1 MIHIPHMLLFKI
13 FLYINMSQNEDAEA
27 IEVTKEKTFN
37 SIKEIMLN
45 AGIPQNK
52 IVAMFANIGPS
63 VTSLANNKLQ
73 TNDIQSCDYSGLV
86 NQFADII
93 NDNNTLITTDD
104 YNNIFVTID
113 NTERV
118 LDSYR
123 MIHDKQYNRIRELSE
138 TRKNENID
146 LNENIDNT
154 KLLVNTNK
162 RKAVYEKR
170 QFDGLTIYRM
180 VLLITFYL
188 LLVVY
193 LIFGNFRSSRLY
205 RNRMFMCLFI
215 PLTILPLI
223 VKYVIRFI
231 YYLTYKVSH
240 FLNNEAPKNVYVDI

>member
-1 MIHIPHMLLFKI
+1 
-13 FLYINMSQNEDAEA
+13 MSPIEDAKA
-27 IEVTKEKTFN
+27 RAFS
-37 SIKEIMLN
+37 SIRELMLN
-45 AGIPQNK
+45 AGIPRNK
-52 IVAMFANIGPS
+52 IDAMFAKFDRP
-63 VTSLANNKLQ
+63 VTKLANDKLQ
-73 TNDIQSCDYSGLV
+73 TNDIQSCDYSDLV
-86 NQFADII
+86 NEFADII
-93 NDNNTLITTDD
+93 NDNNKLITSDD
-104 YNNIFVTID
+104 YANIFVTID

-138 TRKNENID
+138 TRKNENKD

-170 QFDGLTIYRM
+170 QFDGLAIYRM
-180 VLLITFYL
+180 ILLITFYL

>member
-1 MIHIPHMLLFKI
+1 MPQID
-13 FLYINMSQNEDAEA
+13 DAKA
-27 IEVTKEKTFN
+27 TAFN
-37 SIKEIMLN
+37 SIRELMLN
-45 AGIPQNK
+45 AGIPLNK
-52 IVAMFANIGPS
+52 IDAMFAKIEPAVIEEVNDE
-63 VTSLANNKLQ
+63 LQ
-73 TNDIQSCDYSGLV
+73 ADDIQSCDYSDLV
-86 NQFADII
+86 NEFAYII
-93 NDNNTLITTDD
+93 NDNNNLITADD
-104 YNNIFVTID
+104 YTNIFVTID

-118 LDSYR
+118 LGSYR
-123 MIHDKQYNRIRELSE
+123 MMYDKQYNRIRELSE
-138 TRKNENID
+138 TRKNENKD

-170 QFDGLTIYRM
+170 QFDGLTTYRM

>member
-1 MIHIPHMLLFKI
+1 
-13 FLYINMSQNEDAEA
+13 MSPNEE
-27 IEVTKEKTFN
+27 IEDTKEKAFN
-37 SIKEIMLN
+37 SIRDLMLN
-45 AGIPQNK
+45 AGIPRNK
-52 IVAMFANIGPS
+52 IDAMFAKFDRP
-63 VTSLANNKLQ
+63 VTTLAKDKLQ
-73 TNDIQSCDYSGLV
+73 IDDIESCDYSDLV
-86 NQFADII
+86 NEFADII
-93 NDNNTLITTDD
+93 NDNNKLITADD
-104 YNNIFVTID
+104 YNNIYVTID

-123 MIHDKQYNRIRELSE
+123 MIHDKQYNRIRELSN
-138 TRKNENID
+138 TRKNENRD

-180 VLLITFYL
+180 VLLITFYI

-193 LIFGNFRSSRLY
+193 LIFGNFRTSRLY
-205 RNRMFMCLFI
+205 RNRMFMCLFV
-215 PLTILPLI
+215 PLTMLPLL
-223 VKYVIRFI
+223 VKYVIRYI

>member
-1 MIHIPHMLLFKI
+1 MTNAK
-13 FLYINMSQNEDAEA
+13 DAKDA
-27 IEVTKEKTFN
+27 KETAYN
-37 SIKEIMLN
+37 SITVLMAN
-45 AGIPQNK
+45 AGVPQSK
-52 IVAMFANIGPS
+52 IDDMLSDVDSELTQNVINQLE
-63 VTSLANNKLQ
+63 TD
-73 TNDIQSCDYSGLV
+73 DIQSCDYSDLV
-86 NQFADII
+86 NEFAAII
-93 NDNNTLITTDD
+93 NDNNNLITADD

-138 TRKNENID
+138 TRKNENKD

-170 QFDGLTIYRM
+170 QFDGLTIYRT
-180 VLLITFYL
+180 VLLITFYV

-193 LIFGNFRSSRLY
+193 LIFGNFGSSRLY
-205 RNRMFMCLFI
+205 RNRMFMYLFI

-223 VKYVIRFI
+223 AKYVIRYI
-231 YYLTYKVSH
+231 YYIVYKVSH

>member
-1 MIHIPHMLLFKI
+1 
-13 FLYINMSQNEDAEA
+13 MSPIEDA
-27 IEVTKEKTFN
+27 KTTSFN
-37 SIKEIMLN
+37 SIRELMLN

-52 IVAMFANIGPS
+52 IDAMFAKFEPA
-63 VTSLANNKLQ
+63 VTQRVNDELQ
-73 TNDIQSCDYSGLV
+73 KNDIQSCDYSDLV
-86 NQFADII
+86 NEFAVII
-93 NDNNTLITTDD
+93 NDNNKLITVDD
-104 YNNIFVTID
+104 YTNIFLTID

-118 LDSYR
+118 LASYR
-123 MIHDKQYNRIRELSE
+123 VIHDKQYNRIRELSE
-138 TRKNENID
+138 TRKNENKD

-170 QFDGLTIYRM
+170 QFDGLTTYRM

>member
-1 MIHIPHMLLFKI
+1 MLLFKI
-13 FLYINMSQNEDAEA
+13 FLYINMSPIEDAKA
-27 IEVTKEKTFN
+27 RAFS
-37 SIKEIMLN
+37 SIRELMLN
-45 AGIPQNK
+45 AGIPRNK
-52 IVAMFANIGPS
+52 IDAMFAKFDRP
-63 VTSLANNKLQ
+63 VTKLANDKLQ
-73 TNDIQSCDYSGLV
+73 TNDIQSCDYSDLV
-86 NQFADII
+86 NEFADII
-93 NDNNTLITTDD
+93 NDNNKLITSDD
-104 YNNIFVTID
+104 YANIFVTID

-138 TRKNENID
+138 TRKNENKD

-170 QFDGLTIYRM
+170 QFDGLTTYRM

>member
-1 MIHIPHMLLFKI
+1 
-13 FLYINMSQNEDAEA
+13 MSQIEDAKA
-27 IEVTKEKTFN
+27 KTFD
-37 SIKEIMLN
+37 SIRELLLN
-45 AGIPQNK
+45 AGIPQKK
-52 IVAMFANIGPS
+52 IDAMFAKFEPA
-63 VTSLANNKLQ
+63 VTQLANDKLQ
-73 TNDIQSCDYSGLV
+73 TNDIQSCDYSDLV
-86 NQFADII
+86 NEFADII
-93 NDNNTLITTDD
+93 NDNNKLITSDD
-104 YNNIFVTID
+104 YANILVTID

-118 LDSYR
+118 LHSYR
-123 MIHDKQYNRIRELSE
+123 AIHDKQYNRIRELSE
-138 TRKNENID
+138 TRKNENKD

-170 QFDGLTIYRM
+170 QFDGLTTYRM

-205 RNRMFMCLFI
+205 RNRMFMSLFI

>member
-1 MIHIPHMLLFKI
+1 
-13 FLYINMSQNEDAEA
+13 MSPIEDAKA
-27 IEVTKEKTFN
+27 RAFS
-37 SIKEIMLN
+37 SIRELMLN
-45 AGIPQNK
+45 AGIPRNK
-52 IVAMFANIGPS
+52 IDAMFAKFDRP
-63 VTSLANNKLQ
+63 VTKLANDKLQ
-73 TNDIQSCDYSGLV
+73 TNDIQSCDYSDLV
-86 NQFADII
+86 NEFADII
-93 NDNNTLITTDD
+93 NDNNKLITSDD
-104 YNNIFVTID
+104 YANIFVTID

-138 TRKNENID
+138 TRKNENKD

-170 QFDGLTIYRM
+170 QFDGLTTYRM

>member
-1 MIHIPHMLLFKI
+1 
-13 FLYINMSQNEDAEA
+13 MSPIEDA
-27 IEVTKEKTFN
+27 KTTSFN
-37 SIKEIMLN
+37 SIRELMLN

-52 IVAMFANIGPS
+52 IDAMFAKFEPA
-63 VTSLANNKLQ
+63 VTQRVNDELQ
-73 TNDIQSCDYSGLV
+73 KNDIQSCDYSDLV
-86 NQFADII
+86 NEFAVII
-93 NDNNTLITTDD
+93 NDNNKLITVDD
-104 YNNIFVTID
+104 YTNIFLTID

-118 LDSYR
+118 LASYR
-123 MIHDKQYNRIRELSE
+123 VIHDKQYNRIRELSE
-138 TRKNENID
+138 TRKNENKD

-170 QFDGLTIYRM
+170 QFDGLTIYRI

>member
-13 FLYINMSQNEDAEA
+13 FLYINMSQDDEIED
-27 IEVTKEKTFN
+27 TKEKAYN
-37 SIKEIMLN
+37 SIKDLMLN
-45 AGIPQNK
+45 AGIPRNK
-52 IVAMFANIGPS
+52 INDMFAKIDPAVNS
-63 VTSLANNKLQ
+63 MANDNLQ
-73 TNDIQSCDYSGLV
+73 TNDIQSCDYSDLV

-93 NDNNTLITTDD
+93 NDNNTLITADD

-138 TRKNENID
+138 TRKNENRD

-180 VLLITFYL
+180 VLLITFYI

-205 RNRMFMCLFI
+205 RNRMFMYLFI

-223 VKYVIRFI
+223 VKYVIRFL

>member
-1 MIHIPHMLLFKI
+1 MPQID
-13 FLYINMSQNEDAEA
+13 DAKA
-27 IEVTKEKTFN
+27 KAFN
-37 SIKEIMLN
+37 SIRDLLLN
-45 AGIPQNK
+45 AGIPRNK
-52 IVAMFANIGPS
+52 IDAMFAKFDPA
-63 VTSLANNKLQ
+63 VTKLANDKRQ
-73 TNDIQSCDYSGLV
+73 ADDIQSCDYSDLV
-86 NQFADII
+86 NEFADII
-93 NDNNTLITTDD
+93 NDNNNLITADD
-104 YNNIFVTID
+104 YYNIFVTID
-113 NTERV
+113 NTEHV
-118 LDSYR
+118 LDSYSV
-123 MIHDKQYNRIRELSE
+123 MHDKQYNRIRELSE
-138 TRKNENID
+138 TRKNENKD

-170 QFDGLTIYRM
+170 QFHGLTTYRM

>member
-1 MIHIPHMLLFKI
+1 MIHIPHMPLFKI
-13 FLYINMSQNEDAEA
+13 FLYINMPS
-27 IEVTKEKTFN
+27 IEESKQIAFS
-37 SIKEIMLN
+37 SITELMLN
-45 AGIPQNK
+45 ADIPQNK
-52 IVAMFANIGPS
+52 IEDMFANVDSS
-63 VTSLANNKLQ
+63 VTNQANNTHQ
-73 TNDIQSCDYSGLV
+73 TNDIQSCDYSDLV
-86 NQFADII
+86 NEFADMI
-93 NDNNTLITTDD
+93 NDNNKLIITDD
-104 YNNIFVTID
+104 YDNIFVTID

-123 MIHDKQYNRIRELSE
+123 MMHDKQYNRIRELSE
-138 TRKNENID
+138 TRKNENKD

-170 QFDGLTIYRM
+170 QFDGLTTYRI

-193 LIFGNFRSSRLY
+193 LIFGNFISSRLY

-223 VKYVIRFI
+223 VKYIIRFI

>member
-1 MIHIPHMLLFKI
+1 MVLTEGV
-13 FLYINMSQNEDAEA
+13 QD
-27 IEVTKEKTFN
+27 TKEKAFN
-37 SIKEIMLN
+37 SIKNLLLN
-45 AGIPQNK
+45 AGIPRNK
-52 IVAMFANIGPS
+52 IDAMFADFDGD
-63 VTSLANNKLQ
+63 VTHDLE
-73 TNDIQSCDYSGLV
+73 TDDIESCDYSDLV
-86 NQFADII
+86 NVFADII
-93 NDNNTLITTDD
+93 SDNNNLITEDD

-123 MIHDKQYNRIRELSE
+123 MIHDKHYNRIRELSE
-138 TRKNENID
+138 TRKNENKD

-188 LLVVY
+188 LLLVY
-193 LIFGNFRSSRLY
+193 LIFGNFRSSQLY
-205 RNRMFMCLFI
+205 RNRMFMCLFV
-215 PLTILPLI
+215 PLTILPLL
-223 VKYVIRFI
+223 VKYVIRYI

-240 FLNNEAPKNVYVDI
+240 FLKNEAPKNVYVDI

>member
-1 MIHIPHMLLFKI
+1 MIHIPHMPLFKI
-13 FLYINMSQNEDAEA
+13 FLYINMSSTEDAKA
-27 IEVTKEKTFN
+27 KTYD
-37 SIKEIMLN
+37 SIRESLLN

-52 IVAMFANIGPS
+52 IEDVFANVDSP
-63 VTSLANNKLQ
+63 VTNQANNTLQ
-73 TNDIQSCDYSGLV
+73 TNDIQSCDYSDLV
-86 NQFADII
+86 NEFADII
-93 NDNNTLITTDD
+93 NDNNKLITADD
-104 YNNIFVTID
+104 YDNIFVTID

-123 MIHDKQYNRIRELSE
+123 MMHDKQYNRIRELSE
-138 TRKNENID
+138 TRKNENKD

-170 QFDGLTIYRM
+170 QFDGLTTYRI

-223 VKYVIRFI
+223 VKYIIRFI

>member
-1 MIHIPHMLLFKI
+1 MIHIPHMPLFKI
-13 FLYINMSQNEDAEA
+13 FLYINMSSTEDAKA
-27 IEVTKEKTFN
+27 KTYD
-37 SIKEIMLN
+37 SIRESLLN

-52 IVAMFANIGPS
+52 IEDVFANVDSP
-63 VTSLANNKLQ
+63 VTNQANNTLQ
-73 TNDIQSCDYSGLV
+73 TNDIQSCDYSDLV
-86 NQFADII
+86 NEFADII
-93 NDNNTLITTDD
+93 NDNNKLITADD
-104 YNNIFVTID
+104 YDNIFVTID

-138 TRKNENID
+138 TRKNENKD

-170 QFDGLTIYRM
+170 QFDGLTTYRI

-223 VKYVIRFI
+223 VKYIIRFI

>member
-1 MIHIPHMLLFKI
+1 MIHIPHMPLFKI
-13 FLYINMSQNEDAEA
+13 FLYINMSSTEDAKA
-27 IEVTKEKTFN
+27 KTYD
-37 SIKEIMLN
+37 SIRESLLN

-52 IVAMFANIGPS
+52 IEDVFANVDSP
-63 VTSLANNKLQ
+63 VTNQANNTLQ
-73 TNDIQSCDYSGLV
+73 TNDIQSCDYSDLV
-86 NQFADII
+86 NEFADMI
-93 NDNNTLITTDD
+93 NDNNKLIITDD
-104 YNNIFVTID
+104 YDNIFVTID

-138 TRKNENID
+138 TRKNENKD

-170 QFDGLTIYRM
+170 QFDGLTTYRI

-223 VKYVIRFI
+223 VKYIIRFI

>member
-1 MIHIPHMLLFKI
+1 MVLTEGV
-13 FLYINMSQNEDAEA
+13 QD
-27 IEVTKEKTFN
+27 TKEKAFN
-37 SIKEIMLN
+37 SIKNLLLN
-45 AGIPQNK
+45 AGIPRNK
-52 IVAMFANIGPS
+52 IDAMFADFDGD
-63 VTSLANNKLQ
+63 VTHDLE
-73 TNDIQSCDYSGLV
+73 TDDIESCDYSDLV
-86 NQFADII
+86 NVFADII
-93 NDNNTLITTDD
+93 SDNNNLITEDD

-123 MIHDKQYNRIRELSE
+123 MIHDKHYNRIRELSE
-138 TRKNENID
+138 TRKNENKD

-188 LLVVY
+188 LLLVY
-193 LIFGNFRSSRLY
+193 LIFGNFRSSQLY
-205 RNRMFMCLFI
+205 RNRMFMCLFV
-215 PLTILPLI
+215 PLTILPLL
-223 VKYVIRFI
+223 VKYVIRYI